1 MAILGKILGTAAGYA
16 LAGPLGAI
24 VGIAIGHAAD
34 KKRRGRKR
42 IGNQRHFHQTS
53 RQNIETAFAIAFVTI
68 AAKLSK
74 ADGRVT
80 RDEIKVLRRVL
91 VVHKNAT
98 DEMSVI
104 FDAAKSD
111 ASGFEPYAQQIAAM
125 VHFDP
130 IMLEQILAGLAQIAA
145 ADGNYHSGE
154 REFINAVAA
163 EFGFTPAQLQR
174 IEHTYMRITESG
186 ASNPYE
192 ILDVEHNASNEDIR
206 AAYIKIIKEFHPDRL
221 ASKGLPE
228 EFRKLGAKK
237 TTEANVAY
245 DQIKKERGIS

>member
-1 MAILGKILGTAAGYA
+1 MTILGKILGTAAGYA

-34 KKRRGRKR
+34 KKRRSQKR
-42 IGNQRHFHQTS
+42 IGNQGNFQRTS
-53 RQNIETAFAIAFVTI
+53 RQNIETAFAIAFVTL

-91 VVHKNAT
+91 VVHKDAT
-98 DEMSVI
+98 DEISAI
-104 FDAAKSD
+104 FNAAKSD
-111 ASGFEPYAQQIAAM
+111 ASGFEPYAQQLASI
-125 VHFDP
+125 VSFDP
-130 IMLEQILAGLAQIAA
+130 IMLEQILAGLVQIAA
-145 ADGNYHSGE
+145 ADGNYHSDE
-154 REFINAVAA
+154 RKFINAVAA
-163 EFGFTPAQLQR
+163 EFGFTPAQRQR
-174 IEHTYMRITESG
+174 IEHTYIRTTESG
-186 ASNPYE
+186 ASDPYE
-192 ILDVEHNASNEDIR
+192 ILDVKRNASNEEIR

-245 DQIKKERGIS
+245 DQIKKEKGIS